1 MYIRNI
7 KVVFS
12 NENQLCISGE
22 MKLSKREIKYIP
34 ECSNKLANILLSR
47 FTSLSMHKINDNI
60 NSLTFHDFNTGIN
73 SLNNLKKGVYADF
86 VLYSRTFYNVRID
99 DWKLTDIVNNNFD
112 NLALLLDHNSFENY
126 LKILSL

>member
-1 MYIRNI
+1 MYIRNT

-34 ECSNKLANILLSR
+34 ECSSKLANILLSR
-47 FTSLSMHKINDNI
+47 FTSLSMSKINDNI
-60 NSLTFHDFNTGIN
+60 NGLSFHNFSTEIISLD
-73 SLNNLKKGVYADF
+73 SLKKGDYADF
-86 VLYSRTFYNVRID
+86 VLYSRTFYNIRID
-99 DWKLTDIVNNNFD
+99 DWKLTDIINNNFD
-112 NLALLLDHNSFENY
+112 NLALLLDHKSFENY